1 MDNKKYIEKEFRVFR
16 KYTSVYEEPIE
27 SSQENNGHTEEE
39 LRLIKV
45 QVLDTVF
52 RYMKEYAAMEIVRE
66 NDKGRI
72 RYQVETY
79 FREKDE

>member
-1 MDNKKYIEKEFRVFR
+1 MDNKKYIEKAFR

-39 LRLIKV
+39 LRWIKV

-52 RYMKEYAAMEIVRE
+52 RHMKEYAAMEIVRE

-72 RYQVETY
+72 RYQVEIY